1 MRKKSKNLPIIIG
14 LLALIAAVAA
24 AALLWPDS
32 ARLTDDA
39 PSLIT
44 TDAPTAS
51 PTSTPAVTDVQ
62 PTATA
67 MPADMAEA
75 TASATDTAM
84 ATPTDMAEATDA
96 PAKAYLLVTVGGVV
110 YQPIPLT
117 QEGSYTVTQKATG
130 AENVI
135 HVTEDSVNME
145 SSTCEN
151 QDCVD
156 QGVVSLENKN
166 ERILANMIVCLPNQ
180 VTLELY
186 TPDEMRQ
193 LLLSMQEGNAE

>member
-1 MRKKSKNLPIIIG
+1 MRKKNKSLPVIIG

-32 ARLTDDA
+32 ARLTEDA
-39 PSLIT
+39 PALSA
-44 TDAPTAS
+44 TDAPTAAPTETAAAPIEMPQATEESS
-51 PTSTPAVTDVQ
+51 PVTVTEPQ
-62 PTATA
+62 T
-67 MPADMAEA
+67 
-75 TASATDTAM
+75 TDA
-84 ATPTDMAEATDA
+84 AEATDA
-96 PAKAYLLVTVGGVV
+96 PAKAYLLVTVGGTV
-110 YQPIPLT
+110 YQPLPLN
-117 QEGSYTVTQKATG
+117 QEGRYTITQKATG

-166 ERILANMIVCLPNQ
+166 ERILANMIICLPNQ
-180 VTLELY
+180 VSLELY

-193 LLLSMQEGNAE
+193 LLLSMQEDSAE

>member
-14 LLALIAAVAA
+14 LLALIALVAA

-39 PSLIT
+39 PSLMA
-44 TDAPTAS
+44 TDAS
-51 PTSTPAVTDVQ
+51 
-62 PTATA
+62 TATA
-67 MPADMAEA
+67 ADPATATPDTTDEPSPATVTAPEA
-75 TASATDTAM
+75 TDA
-84 ATPTDMAEATDA
+84 AEATDA

-117 QEGSYTVTQKATG
+117 QEGRYTITQKATG

-151 QDCVD
+151 QDCVN

-193 LLLSMQEGNAE
+193 LLLSMQEDSAE

>member
-1 MRKKSKNLPIIIG
+1 MRKKSKNLPVIIG
-14 LLALIAAVAA
+14 LLALIAIVAV

-32 ARLTDDA
+32 TRLTEEA
-39 PSLIT
+39 PSLSAA
-44 TDAPTAS
+44 DAPTA
-51 PTSTPAVTDVQ
+51 T
-62 PTATA
+62 
-67 MPADMAEA
+67 
-75 TASATDTAM
+75 ATDTAT
-84 ATPTDMAEATDA
+84 ATPGVTDEPSPVTVTAPQATDAAEATDA
-96 PAKAYLLVTVGGVV
+96 PAKAYLLVTVGGTV
-110 YQPIPLT
+110 YQPLPLT
-117 QEGSYTVTQKATG
+117 RDGRYTVTQKATG

-151 QDCVD
+151 QDCVN

-166 ERILANMIVCLPNQ
+166 ERILANMIICLPNQ

>member
-1 MRKKSKNLPIIIG
+1 MHKKSKNLPVIIG
-14 LLALIAAVAA
+14 LLAMIALVAM

-32 ARLTDDA
+32 ARLTEDA
-39 PSLIT
+39 PTLIT
-44 TDAPTAS
+44 TDAPTAA
-51 PTSTPAVTDVQ
+51 PTE
-62 PTATA
+62 TATA
-67 MPADMAEA
+67 APIEKPQV
-75 TASATDTAM
+75 TEESSPVTVTEPQ
-84 ATPTDMAEATDA
+84 PTDAAEATDA

-110 YQPIPLT
+110 YQPLPLT
-117 QEGSYTVTQKATG
+117 QEGRYTITQKATG

-151 QDCVD
+151 QDCVN

-166 ERILANMIVCLPNQ
+166 ERILANMIICLPNQ
-180 VTLELY
+180 VSLELY

-193 LLLSMQEGNAE
+193 LLLSMQEDNVE

>member
-1 MRKKSKNLPIIIG
+1 MRKKSKNLPVVIG

-24 AALLWPDS
+24 AAVLWPDS
-32 ARLTDDA
+32 VHLTEDA
-39 PSLIT
+39 PSLSAA
-44 TDAPTAS
+44 DAPMAT
-51 PTSTPAVTDVQ
+51 VTDR
-62 PTATA
+62 ATA
-67 MPADMAEA
+67 APDATDEPSPVTVTEPEA
-75 TASATDTAM
+75 TEA
-84 ATPTDMAEATDA
+84 AEATDA
-96 PAKAYLLVTVGGVV
+96 PAKAYLVVTVGGVV

-117 QEGSYTVTQKATG
+117 QEGRYTVTQKATG

-151 QDCVD
+151 QDCVN

-166 ERILANMIVCLPNQ
+166 ERILANMIICLPNQ

-186 TPDEMRQ
+186 APDEMRQ

>member
-1 MRKKSKNLPIIIG
+1 MHKKSKNLPVIIG
-14 LLALIAAVAA
+14 LLALIAIVAV

-32 ARLTDDA
+32 TRLTEDA
-39 PSLIT
+39 PSLMA
-44 TDAPTAS
+44 TDAPTA
-51 PTSTPAVTDVQ
+51 T
-62 PTATA
+62 
-67 MPADMAEA
+67 
-75 TASATDTAM
+75 ATDTAT
-84 ATPTDMAEATDA
+84 ATPGVTDEPSPVTVTAPQATDAAEATDA
-96 PAKAYLLVTVGGVV
+96 PAKAYLLVTVGGTV
-110 YQPIPLT
+110 YQPLPLT
-117 QEGSYTVTQKATG
+117 QEGRYTVTQKATG

-156 QGVVSLENKN
+156 QGVVSLENKD
-166 ERILANMIVCLPNQ
+166 ERILANMIICLPNQ
-180 VTLELY
+180 VSLELY

>member
-1 MRKKSKNLPIIIG
+1 MHKKSKNLPVIIG
-14 LLALIAAVAA
+14 LLAMIALVAM

-32 ARLTDDA
+32 ARLTEDA
-39 PSLIT
+39 PTLIT
-44 TDAPTAS
+44 TDAPTAAPTEKPQVTEESS
-51 PTSTPAVTDVQ
+51 PVTVTEPQ
-62 PTATA
+62 PTDA
-67 MPADMAEA
+67 
-75 TASATDTAM
+75 
-84 ATPTDMAEATDA
+84 AEATDA

-110 YQPIPLT
+110 YQPLPLT
-117 QEGSYTVTQKATG
+117 QEGRYTITQKATG

-151 QDCVD
+151 QDCVN

-166 ERILANMIVCLPNQ
+166 ERILANMIICLPNQ
-180 VTLELY
+180 VSLELY

-193 LLLSMQEGNAE
+193 LLLSMQEDNVE